1 MRSRSDGVLRGR
13 AGRWSSVLTIFLSG
27 TLGCGPT
34 AAVRKRATFYMK
46 LIILPRQA
54 QDKHWKSTQKGRNR
68 VLAEVPLGLM
78 SWGSNPYPYAPDG
91 SPAAVRGSGRGGGDL
106 ESGLDNSV
114 LGGAFRFNETGR
126 EVQDGYD
133 AGYTGLYLMD
143 CLAQARTR
151 HKRHHSATSLSLVL
165 SHFRW
170 MSTANLPRR
179 SHTDRNHVETLNRD

>member
-1 MRSRSDGVLRGR
+1 MELCFDDLLEWNTWMWTNRRGKK
-13 AGRWSSVLTIFLSG
+13 AGHFLHEIDHFAKTGSG
-27 TLGCGPT
+27 QTLE
-34 AAVRKRATFYMK
+34 
-46 LIILPRQA
+46 
-54 QDKHWKSTQKGRNR
+54 KHSKRNR

-143 CLAQARTR
+143 CLAQART
-151 HKRHHSATSLSLVL
+151 HETSQCYQSLVL

-179 SHTDRNHVETLNRD
+179 SHTDRNHAETLNRD

>member
-78 SWGSNPYPYAPDG
+78 SWGSNSYPYAPDG

-143 CLAQARTR
+143 CLAQART
-151 HKRHHSATSLSLVL
+151 HETSQCYQSLVL

-170 MSTANLPRR
+170 MSNVTANLPRR
-179 SHTDRNHVETLNRD
+179 SHTDCNHAETLNRD